1 MAAMKAAQ
9 FGLSLLQNEKP
20 HSSISALIDIL
31 TLDRYDEDD
40 YEGITELVE
49 VTNLQ
54 ATGPAEASRAIRK
67 KLKYSNVH
75 GQLRALTILKALVEN
90 CGTRFQ
96 STFANERLVER
107 IKLIAGDP
115 HTDERVKKKIMATLA
130 SWYRQFKDDPRMQ
143 LVAGLYASCGG
154 GKKVRR
160 NSSSLDLLV
169 CARTIHAEGRS
180 VYLVQA
186 TTRTGATEAYERERK
201 RYEEEA
207 AARTERK
214 AAEQRAKLERMEA
227 ERKAREE
234 AKNKAKKGYAPKT
247 RRPKFDFQAEKPKIM
262 SAVGSGTQAAQAL
275 INALQ
280 LVNREKESVTT
291 TARVQECL
299 AKAKADRKVVVRYIQ
314 LVDNDAEGDYIGALI
329 ATNEQVLAAL
339 ALYDRMSKPID
350 LDSDDEEI
358 AQAKMESERSGLTV
372 PSSGGRG
379 GADDDDTTSI
389 RSRLSAF
396 EMRDREVDKLQIRQR
411 QRVQR
416 AVSNRQMPTLH
427 PDLQDLAFGSSSA
440 AGAHL
445 PPPIVPRSRE
455 DTYRHGSLSDYSD
468 SEDDY
473 LSSDGEPYHGAG
485 APPTSASASTS
496 AAGQHAN
503 ASAVASGGSAKSYA
517 QFIQAEDRKA
527 GKGKG
532 LFNEPEEDDP
542 FADPTDD
549 DGASLMS
556 VNTPGLNEGK
566 RMDWKQI

>member
-9 FGLSLLQNEKP
+9 FGLSRLQNEKP

-31 TLDRYDEDD
+31 TLDKYDEDD

-90 CGTRFQ
+90 CGTKFQ
-96 STFANERLVER
+96 STFANESLVER
-107 IKLIAGDP
+107 IKLMAGDP

-143 LVAGLYASCGG
+143 LVAGLYACCGG
-154 GKKVRR
+154 GKK
-160 NSSSLDLLV
+160 
-169 CARTIHAEGRS
+169 
-180 VYLVQA
+180 A
-186 TTRTGATEAYERERK
+186 TTRTGATEAYERERR
-201 RYEEEA
+201 RYEEEV

-214 AAEQRAKLERMEA
+214 AAEQRAKLKRMEA
-227 ERKAREE
+227 ECKAREE

-314 LVDNDAEGDYIGALI
+314 LVDSDVEGDYIGALI
-329 ATNEQVLAAL
+329 ATNEQVLVAL

-379 GADDDDTTSI
+379 DADDDDTTSI

-396 EMRDREVDKLQIRQR
+396 EMQDREVDKLQIRQR

-532 LFNEPEEDDP
+532 LLDDLEEDDP

-566 RMDWKQI
+566 KDGLEADLMERFFLR

>member
-9 FGLSLLQNEKP
+9 FGLSLLQHEKP

-31 TLDRYDEDD
+31 TLDKYDEDD

-67 KLKYSNVH
+67 KFKYSNVH

-90 CGTRFQ
+90 CGPKFQ

-107 IKLIAGDP
+107 IKLMAGDP
-115 HTDERVKKKIMATLA
+115 HTDERVKKKIMSTLA
-130 SWYRQFKDDPRMQ
+130 SWYRQFKDDSRMQ

-154 GKKVRR
+154 GKKAT
-160 NSSSLDLLV
+160 S
-169 CARTIHAEGRS
+169 RTA
-180 VYLVQA
+180 
-186 TTRTGATEAYERERK
+186 ATEAYERERK

-214 AAEQRAKLERMEA
+214 AAEQRAKLERMEN
-227 ERKAREE
+227 ERKARED
-234 AKNKAKKGYAPKT
+234 AKNRAKKGLAPKT
-247 RRPKFDFQAEKPKIM
+247 RRPKFDFQAVSLGPREERDALPGEVAEKPKIM
-262 SAVGSGTQAAQAL
+262 GAVGSGTQAAQAL

-291 TARVQECL
+291 NARVQECL
-299 AKAKADRKVVVRYIQ
+299 AKAKADRKLVVRYIQ
-314 LVDNDAEGDYIGALI
+314 LVDSDAEGDYIGALI

-358 AQAKMESERSGLTV
+358 AQAKMQSERSGLTV
-372 PSSGGRG
+372 PNSDRG
-379 GADDDDTTSI
+379 GVAEDDDTTSI

-396 EMRDREVDKLQIRQR
+396 EMQDREVDKLQIRQR

-416 AVSNRQMPTLH
+416 AVSNRRVQRLH

-440 AGAHL
+440 GGANL
-445 PPPIVPRSRE
+445 PPPIAPRSQE

-496 AAGQHAN
+496 AAQHHTS
-503 ASAVASGGSAKSYA
+503 SAFAAGGSAKSYA

-532 LFNEPEEDDP
+532 LLAELDEDDP

-549 DGASLMS
+549 DAVSLIS
-556 VNTPGLNEGK
+556 VNTQGLNEGQ
-566 RMDWKQI
+566 RMNWKQI

>member
-31 TLDRYDEDD
+31 TLDKYDEDD
-40 YEGITELVE
+40 YEGIPELVE

-67 KLKYSNVH
+67 KLKSYLGVQYSNVH

-90 CGTRFQ
+90 CGTKFQ

-107 IKLIAGDP
+107 IKLMAGDP

-154 GKKVRR
+154 GKK
-160 NSSSLDLLV
+160 
-169 CARTIHAEGRS
+169 
-180 VYLVQA
+180 A
-186 TTRTGATEAYERERK
+186 TTRTGATEAYERERR
-201 RYEEEA
+201 RYEEEV

-214 AAEQRAKLERMEA
+214 AAEQRAKLKRMEA
-227 ERKAREE
+227 ECKAREE

-314 LVDNDAEGDYIGALI
+314 LVDSDAEGDYIGALI
-329 ATNEQVLAAL
+329 ATNEQVLVAL

-396 EMRDREVDKLQIRQR
+396 EMQDREVDKLQIRQR

-532 LFNEPEEDDP
+532 LLDDLEEDDP

-566 RMDWKQI
+566 KDGLEADLMERFFLR